1 MRQGKIKETS
11 MRQIIYDR
19 VASIAD
25 NTKNYI
31 LTRDLLRE
39 GITNRQI
46 ASLQEEGYLEKIVNG
61 FFWYTGNGREKPE
74 NYKAIE
80 IGKVNPNA
88 VICAETSCYLQGLI
102 DIEPNVFTIATRR
115 SDRQGMSMPFKTR
128 RHYFADSYFEDNVI
142 TVETA
147 YGSYHMYD
155 LERSVC
161 DCIRFREEVE
171 PLIYEKIILN
181 HKKMQEEAMVK
192 RMLAY
197 AKAMKFEKK
206 MREDI

>member
-1 MRQGKIKETS
+1 MRQK
-11 MRQIIYDR
+11 IYDR
-19 VASIAD
+19 VAYIAA

-31 LTRDLLRE
+31 STKDLLRE
-39 GITNRQI
+39 GVTNRQI
-46 ASLQEEGYLEKIVNG
+46 ANLQEDGCLEKIVNG
-61 FFWYTGNGREKPE
+61 LFWYTGNGQEKPQ

-102 DIEPNVFTIATRR
+102 DIEPNVFTVATRR
-115 SDRQGMSMPFKTR
+115 RDRQAMNMPFVTR
-128 RHYFADSYFEDNVI
+128 RHYFADSYFDDNII

-147 YGSYHMYD
+147 YGNYHMYD

-161 DCIRFREEVE
+161 DCIRFREEIQPV
-171 PLIYEKIILN
+171 IYEMIILN
-181 HKKMQEEAMVK
+181 HKRMQEESMVK

-206 MREDI
+206 MREDIM

>member
-1 MRQGKIKETS
+1 

-19 VASIAD
+19 VAAVAD

-31 LTRDLLRE
+31 STKDLLRE

-46 ASLQEEGYLEKIVNG
+46 ANLQEEGCLEKIVNG
-61 FFWYTGNGREKPE
+61 LFWYTGNGQAKPS

-80 IGKVNPNA
+80 IGLVNPNA

-102 DIEPNVFTIATRR
+102 DVEPSVFAVATRR
-115 SDRQGMSMPFKTR
+115 SDRRGMNMPFEVR
-128 RHYFADSYFEDNVI
+128 RHYFADSWFEDSII
-142 TVETA
+142 TVETE

-161 DCIRFREEVE
+161 DCVRFREEIQ
-171 PLIYEKIILN
+171 PDIYDTIIFN
-181 HKKMQEEAMVK
+181 HKKMREEAMVK

-197 AKAMKFEKK
+197 AKVMKFEKK
-206 MREDI
+206 MCDVYDNTYENR

>member
-1 MRQGKIKETS
+1 

-19 VASIAD
+19 VAAVAD

-31 LTRDLLRE
+31 LTKDLLQH

-46 ASLQEEGYLEKIVNG
+46 ANLQKEGLLEKIVNG
-61 FFWYTGNGREKPE
+61 FFWYTGNGLEKPS

-102 DIEPNVFTIATRR
+102 DIEPSAFTIATRR
-115 SDRQGMSMPFKTR
+115 SDRQGMSMPFETR
-128 RHYFADSYFEDNVI
+128 RHYFADSYFEDNII
-142 TVETA
+142 TVKTA

-161 DCIRFREEVE
+161 DCIRFREEIQ
-171 PLIYEKIILN
+171 PAIYEKIILN

-197 AKAMKFEKK
+197 AKAMRFEKK
-206 MREDI
+206 MEEDIYGN